1 MSAEARLAALGLIL
15 PPPPKPGG
23 NYVPFRIGGGLLFL
37 SGVGP
42 RHADG
47 TSTTGRV
54 GDKVTQAEA
63 YQAARLCGLHLLS
76 TTRAALGS
84 LDRVDGVLKVLGM
97 VYAVPDF
104 AEHPAVIN
112 GCTDLFVEVFGE
124 AGRPARSAVGMG
136 SLPGHISVEVEAI
149 LAIRA

>member
-47 TSTTGRV
+47 TSTSGRV
-54 GDKVTQAEA
+54 GDKVT
-63 YQAARLCGLHLLS
+63 
-76 TTRAALGS
+76 
-84 LDRVDGVLKVLGM
+84 
-97 VYAVPDF
+97 
-104 AEHPAVIN
+104 
-112 GCTDLFVEVFGE
+112 
-124 AGRPARSAVGMG
+124 
-136 SLPGHISVEVEAI
+136 
-149 LAIRA
+149 